1 MKALVLKSTCTP
13 MLWPNASS
21 TLRDKQHLPWPY
33 YTVAM
38 PAKHIQQTH
47 SKVDELIILTGTI
60 VTVRGCEKGDT
71 NNQYQYVTYA
81 IPGVWKSFD
90 SWGMVLIWKVLWTH
104 TVEYL

>member
-1 MKALVLKSTCTP
+1 
-13 MLWPNASS
+13 
-21 TLRDKQHLPWPY
+21 
-33 YTVAM
+33 VAM

-81 IPGVWKSFD
+81 IPGV
-90 SWGMVLIWKVLWTH
+90 
-104 TVEYL
+104 